1 MRWLAFLL
9 LVGCTG
15 DAPTAEPAPPFI
27 EPSRVAADP
36 SVGVTTELDGP
47 APEFV
52 DAVLAELTGDTEAAR
67 VGFER
72 VLAAPT
78 AEGALTGRAALHLAQ
93 MESHAGRSRKSLD
106 YVARAAALA
115 PADVAIEERIAQL
128 RAEIVAASGTGD
140 LRGPRVGTAL
150 VGVTPEVA
158 ARFAAAEKD
167 LAAVRKLRPR
177 ALIEAL
183 STSIRAKEDATE
195 GAVETYRA
203 IADTG
208 GVAEVAGHYRA
219 GSLYH
224 DLAIGLLFELPSELD
239 PAVAAGL
246 RRSLRGRA
254 LAYMRKAVGEYRAA
268 LSGPSLPEAELWRLA
283 AETDLRRALAVLGES

>member
-1 MRWLAFLL
+1 MRWLALL
-9 LVGCTG
+9 AVVGCAG
-15 DAPTAEPAPPFI
+15 DTPTAAPGPPI
-27 EPSRVAADP
+27 VEPSRVAADP
-36 SVGVTTELDGP
+36 AAGVTTELDGP
-47 APEFV
+47 APVFV
-52 DAVLAELTGDTEAAR
+52 DAVLAELTGDTDAAR
-67 VGFER
+67 AGFER
-72 VLAAPT
+72 VLAAPS

-150 VGVTPEVA
+150 AGVTPEVA
-158 ARFAAAEKD
+158 AKFAAAEKD

-183 STSIRAKEDATE
+183 STSIRAKEAATE
-195 GAVETYRA
+195 SAVEKYRA

-254 LAYMRKAVGEYRAA
+254 LAYMRKAVGAYRDA
-268 LSGPSLPEAELWRLA
+268 LSGPSLSDAELWRLA